1 MVRIHLI
8 INPLN
13 RRIFPLRSSIRL
25 RNLLRICTSSDSQ
38 QMWHLS
44 RFSNFFVLTINSN
57 FFFKQSIANCFPT
70 YPASHKHLVVLD
82 NWSFSNVGVSNFES
96 CVLAVPIWTAWVILF
111 VSQIKETLIPFL
123 PRSVELCPT
132 FWLPFIDL
140 TVKVS
145 VIRRHSAGL
154 IMDDMILW

>member
-1 MVRIHLI
+1 MVRTHLI
-8 INPLN
+8 ISPLN

-25 RNLLRICTSSDSQ
+25 RNLLRICTSSDSNKCDI
-38 QMWHLS
+38 
-44 RFSNFFVLTINSN
+44 FPDFPTFFGLTINNN

-111 VSQIKETLIPFL
+111 VSQITVPFL